1 MYAISG
7 ITGQV
12 GSAVAETLLAG
23 GHRVRAIVRDRAKGE
38 AFAARG
44 AEIAVAD
51 FRDPDSLAQA
61 FRGVT
66 GAFVMLPASFA
77 PAPGFPET
85 KALVTV
91 LRQALAAAR
100 PPKVVCLSS
109 IGAHQTSGLGL
120 ITALHILEQGLA
132 DTAAPLAFL
141 RPGWFLENA
150 AWDVD
155 SAKKS
160 GVIESFLQP
169 LSRGV
174 PMVATADVGR
184 VAAETLLE
192 TWSGQRIIEL
202 SGPALV
208 SPNDIAESFSHALA
222 RNVSARA
229 VPRERWAAIFRAQG
243 TAWPEPRLEMLD
255 GFNSGW
261 IDFQAQGTE
270 RRTGRITVAEVAL
283 KLVNRA

>member
-23 GHRVRAIVRDRAKGE
+23 GHAVRAIVRDRAKGS
-38 AFAARG
+38 ALAARG

-51 FRDPDSLAQA
+51 FGNPDSLAQA
-61 FRGVT
+61 FRGVE
-66 GAFVMLPASFA
+66 GAFVMLPASFT

-85 KALVTV
+85 KALVAA

-109 IGAHQTSGLGL
+109 IGAHQTHGLGL
-120 ITALHILEQGLA
+120 ITALRLLEQGLA
-132 DTAAPLAFL
+132 DTASPLTFL

-150 AWDVD
+150 AWDVN
-155 SAKKS
+155 SAKKD

-192 TWSGQRIIEL
+192 TWAGQRIIEL
-202 SGPALV
+202 SGPSLV
-208 SPNDIAESFSHALA
+208 SPNDLAEGFSRALA
-222 RNVSARA
+222 RNVSAQA
-229 VPRERWAAIFRAQG
+229 VPRERWAAIFQAQG
-243 TAWPEPRLEMLD
+243 SAWPEPRLEMLD

-270 RRTGRITVAEVAL
+270 RRAGRISAAEVAL
-283 KLVNRA
+283 QLVKRD

>member
-23 GHRVRAIVRDRAKGE
+23 GHAVRAIVRDHAKGS
-38 AFAARG
+38 ALAARG

-51 FRDPDSLAQA
+51 FGNPDSLAQA
-61 FRGVT
+61 FRGVE

-85 KALVTV
+85 KALVAA
-91 LRQALAAAR
+91 LCQALAAAR

-109 IGAHQTSGLGL
+109 IGAHQTHGLGL
-120 ITALHILEQGLA
+120 ITALRLLEHGLA
-132 DTAAPLAFL
+132 DTASPLAFL

-150 AWDVD
+150 AWDVN
-155 SAKKS
+155 SAKKD

-202 SGPALV
+202 SGPSLV
-208 SPNDIAESFSHALA
+208 SPNDLAEGFSRAMLQCKQSRENAGPRSFRPKAVPGPSPDSKCSTASTAAGSTFKLRA
-222 RNVSARA
+222 RNAA
-229 VPRERWAAIFRAQG
+229 PAAFPRQRSRCSW
-243 TAWPEPRLEMLD
+243 
-255 GFNSGW
+255 
-261 IDFQAQGTE
+261 
-270 RRTGRITVAEVAL
+270 
-283 KLVNRA
+283 